1 LIVAP
6 SLAIAGMTELVA
18 VILQLL
24 GGGKQGRIDRG
35 GANGGPNLAHRFAHG
50 VKESVACVLHQM
62 PAVGHLHR
70 IGEPPPR
77 RQRIAAALIAGRDG
91 DLRLAGQPSLGGR
104 RFSIWQQRD
113 RLPAFEITDQRSIAM
128 AAAPGPII
136 VANDRRGA
144 KLGLP
149 RLRTARNRVSLLT
162 DMLQRSEKLA
172 ADRPPRASAKQ
183 WTI

>member
-1 LIVAP
+1 
-6 SLAIAGMTELVA
+6 MRELVA

-24 GGGKQGRIDRG
+24 GGGKHGRIDR
-35 GANGGPNLAHRFAHG
+35 AAP
-50 VKESVACVLHQM
+50 M
-62 PAVGHLHR
+62 AVR
-70 IGEPPPR
+70 IW
-77 RQRIAAALIAGRDG
+77 RI
-91 DLRLAGQPSLGGR
+91 DLRTASRKAWLAFSIKCPRSATCTASGSPASASPTHAGQPRLGGR

-136 VANDRRGA
+136 VADDRRGA

-149 RLRTARNRVSLLT
+149 RLRMAHSRVSLLT

-172 ADRPPRASAKQ
+172 AGRPPRASAKQ